1 VPAEPIANQ
10 QKAAEALE
18 HLENLPEGPEIHELL
33 GFAYRAQHRDT
44 ESALQFHRALELQPA
59 NFRLKKEWAVS
70 LWLSG
75 DCSAAEKA
83 IKPLLATN
91 PNSTQLNHLM
101 GDCLVKDNKPQAAL
115 PLLTTVLKRD
125 PAFFPAEASLGRA
138 YMHLG
143 RYADAIPH
151 LKKALVLNDRLTL
164 YQLAQ
169 VYKKTG
175 DNAEADRYL
184 REFNRYQNS
193 TNSFS
198 HLSDNAEIA
207 AP

>member
-1 VPAEPIANQ
+1 
-10 QKAAEALE
+10 
-18 HLENLPEGPEIHELL
+18 
-33 GFAYRAQHRDT
+33 
-44 ESALQFHRALELQPA
+44 
-59 NFRLKKEWAVS
+59 
-70 LWLSG
+70 
-75 DCSAAEKA
+75 
-83 IKPLLATN
+83 
-91 PNSTQLNHLM
+91 M
-101 GDCLVKDNKPQAAL
+101 GDCLVKDNEPQAAL
-115 PLLTTVLKRD
+115 PLLRTVLKRD

-143 RYADAIPH
+143 RYTDAIPH

-169 VYKKTG
+169 AYKKTG

-184 REFNRYQNS
+184 RKFNHYQNL
-193 TNSFS
+193 TGSFS